1 MGGLG
6 SGRKSL
12 RQEVNKLAIITKAW
26 NITSKVLDTLDDK
39 ERIQIAKEIV
49 LKDMQRL
56 VPVVDARQINIHLGS
71 SDVAQLKLVVKQL
84 KELNAFSDDNAID
97 KAIVQGIDNVIDIDN
112 GNGNTDGTEVGCGEG
127 GGTTLP
133 ISETPTPLPISIID
147 NQNDTTPIPIV
158 ESTVINTST
167 APPDGT

>member
-1 MGGLG
+1 MM
-6 SGRKSL
+6 
-12 RQEVNKLAIITKAW
+12 
-26 NITSKVLDTLDDK
+26 DDK

-71 SDVAQLKLVVKQL
+71 SDLTQLKLVVKQL
-84 KELNAFSDDNAID
+84 KELNTFDNANPID
-97 KAIVQGIDNVIDIDN
+97 NAIVQGIDNVIDITN
-112 GNGNTDGTEVGCGEG
+112 ENGNTGGDKVGCGEG

-133 ISETPTPLPISIID
+133 ISETPTPPPLSNPD
-147 NQNDTTPIPIV
+147 NHSDTTPIPIV
-158 ESTVINTST
+158 ESTVIDTST